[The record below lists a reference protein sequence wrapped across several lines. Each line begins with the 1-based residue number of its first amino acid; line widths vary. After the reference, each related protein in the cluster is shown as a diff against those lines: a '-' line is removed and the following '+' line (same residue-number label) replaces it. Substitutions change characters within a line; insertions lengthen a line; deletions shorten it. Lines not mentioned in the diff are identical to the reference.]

1 MGRKPPKVL
10 LAVSQNSLRILTNC
24 WGCTMHNNV
33 VPQRNSKDQDR
44 VDPLPVSRDLLKRSV
59 PEKYEFGPFCLEPVE
74 RKLPRGSEVVALTP
88 KAFDTLHVLVRNS
101 GHLVEKEE
109 LIRLLWPDTFV
120 EEGTLTNN
128 IFLIRKALGED
139 VAYIETVPKRGYRFV
154 GAIRQT
160 PHVVEG
166 ETSQHGPPGR
176 TGAPQ
181 RESPATRHSGSRIPA
196 FISIFVVV
204 VGLTLVVLLL
214 GNRHRAPSADIGGRR
229 KVVPLISLPGQERMP
244 AFSPDGSRIAFVWS
258 APDTHKSGI
267 YAVVVG
273 SQSMLRLTNNVNDY
287 SPVWS
292 PDGRFVAFLRESAG
306 KVLVEEVPSFG
317 GAERAIHVG
326 MTNQLSQGYKQGSA
340 LSFSPDGKLAF
351 TELDPA
357 TQIDSI
363 RVLST

>member
-1 MGRKPPKVL
+1 
-10 LAVSQNSLRILTNC
+10 
-24 WGCTMHNNV
+24 MHNNV

-44 VDPLPVSRDLLKRSV
+44 VDPLPVSRDLVKRPV
-59 PEKYEFGPFCLEPVE
+59 PEKYEFGAFRLEPVE
-74 RKLPRGSEVVALTP
+74 RKLLRGSEVVALTP

-214 GNRHRAPSADIGGRR
+214 GNRHRAPVSRTCLRRVQTVAGGRLGHR
-229 KVVPLISLPGQERMP
+229 DWSGHLQGRRREMGGPDLGGFRRRRRGRLPIHR
-244 AFSPDGSRIAFVWS
+244 A
-258 APDTHKSGI
+258 
-267 YAVVVG
+267 AV
-273 SQSMLRLTNNVNDY
+273 
-287 SPVWS
+287 
-292 PDGRFVAFLRESAG
+292 
-306 KVLVEEVPSFG
+306 
-317 GAERAIHVG
+317 
-326 MTNQLSQGYKQGSA
+326 
-340 LSFSPDGKLAF
+340 
-351 TELDPA
+351 
-357 TQIDSI
+357 
-363 RVLST
+363 